1 MLDKQG
7 RWVFV
12 NSNVIADIRRDLEL
26 HIGERVWL
34 KANRGRRKAT
44 VREGIIESTY
54 SSHFLVRMGEQHCI
68 SRISISYAD
77 VLTQSVELSIGPEQR
92 VVNLRG

>member
-1 MLDKQG
+1 
-7 RWVFV
+7 V
-12 NSNVIADIRRDLEL
+12 NSNVIAGIRRDLEL

-34 KANRGRRKAT
+34 KANRGRRKAM

-54 SSHFLVRMGEQHCI
+54 TSHFLVRMGDQHSV

-77 VLTQSVELSIGPEQR
+77 VLTQSVELSIGGPEQR
-92 VVNLRG
+92 LVANLGK